1 MNQPTDMNSEAQKI
15 EAYTVSHHARIRS
28 LPRHFGRH
36 MMTFEGMV
44 YDLMRQF
51 SPQYGGGM
59 WAYLELSN
67 GSFYMTPPPD
77 KAFCLTI
84 HSNGYDGEMTAD
96 AAGITVCLFAYSL
109 LSFEY
114 RGTDI
119 FTRHFHRL
127 RDFALAHAE
136 SAQIFAAID

>member
-1 MNQPTDMNSEAQKI
+1 MNQPTDINSDTQKI
-15 EAYTVSHHARIRS
+15 EAYTVSHHARMGT

-59 WAYLELSN
+59 WGYLELSN

-77 KAFCLTI
+77 KSYHLAI

-109 LSFEY
+109 LSFEL
-114 RGTDI
+114 RGTDV